1 MIFIR
6 FFTMGEKPHGFLV
19 VIEYDVIEYGVVV
32 RGDFPPGKIHIH
44 VGIHIVY

>member
-1 MIFIR
+1 
-6 FFTMGEKPHGFLV
+6 MGENPHGFLV

-44 VGIHIVY
+44 VGILYIQCIRRHTQS